1 MTSAQSNQTMKPATA
16 AQKLGIYL
24 PATPESFQQSTVSR
38 AELNELIANPPAW
51 LVELRKTGP
60 HPRPEVAR
68 KLGVS
73 IAGLA
78 RGEVTEPLTTDEISA
93 LLKQPPAWL
102 VRERAVHAEVQDEN
116 ARVKSLHAHQRLLAE
131 NRSTAE
137 KKDAEKKDTKKKDP
151 KKAQDGPSRDTR
163 TR

>member
-51 LVELRKTGP
+51 LLELRKTGP

-131 NRSTAE
+131 NRSA
-137 KKDAEKKDTKKKDP
+137 AEKKDTAKR
-151 KKAQDGPSRDTR
+151 AQDGPRDER
-163 TR
+163 TRR